1 MKKCRA
7 RYGLDQQSQWCKPC
21 RYVCY
26 GRHAFFQSCA
36 LAMKQSSDRAY
47 NLYDLRV
54 YILNFIEANDLALD
68 SVVFNDY
75 ILKKF
80 VHY

>member
-1 MKKCRA
+1 LLTTIIALIILLFPFLGNNMKKCRA

-54 YILNFIEANDLALD
+54 HTYT
-68 SVVFNDY
+68 
-75 ILKKF
+75 KF
-80 VHY
+80 YESQ

>member
-1 MKKCRA
+1 
-7 RYGLDQQSQWCKPC
+7 
-21 RYVCY
+21 
-26 GRHAFFQSCA
+26 
-36 LAMKQSSDRAY
+36 MKQSSDRAY